1 MKEKNGRKLKD
12 KIKKNQDIMDG
23 TRGRV
28 IGFI

>member
-1 MKEKNGRKLKD
+1 MKENGRKLKD

-23 TRGRV
+23 KRGRV